1 MGVLG
6 EQEPKSLLPV
16 AGEPF
21 AARLI
26 RQAFVRGV
34 TDVTIVVGF
43 RADYV
48 RERLLALAPGPLHF
62 VVNDRWQDD
71 VNIHSLSLAMTRD
84 ASPSLVVEADIWVS
98 DAGWDALVDPADAPR
113 SVWYTRGSFHSAQMG
128 GILRADADRNITD
141 LRIVPAWQPEYDG
154 YEKLVGI
161 TRIGPGE
168 AAPFAER
175 LLAARDRNM
184 KQYWLMPW
192 IDDLAAL
199 PCRAR
204 DLGSAHAV
212 SVNTPD
218 EYQRLVAQVTA

>member
-34 TDVTIVVGF
+34 TDVTVVVGF

-48 RERLLALAPGPLHF
+48 QQRLEALAPGPLQF

-71 VNIHSLSLAMTRD
+71 VNIHSLSLAMTKD
-84 ASPSLVVEADIWVS
+84 PSPAIVVEADIWLS
-98 DAGWDALVDPADAPR
+98 DDGWDGVVDPADASR
-113 SVWYTRGSFHSAQMG
+113 SVWYTRGQFHDAQMG

-141 LRIVPAWQPEYDG
+141 LRIVPAWLPEYEG

-161 TRIGPGE
+161 TRIGPSE
-168 AAPFAER
+168 APAFVQR

-218 EYQRLVAQVTA
+218 EYQRLVAQVTT